1 VAGTFAKSTPYL
13 ACGNGRPPQ
22 RLELL
27 DKARLNGRLRNGNF
41 DGNRDGFLLR
51 LTLLAQGRGKDKRLD
66 VDDLKRLSD
75 FAHSV
80 FS

>member
-1 VAGTFAKSTPYL
+1 VSGTFAKSTPYL
-13 ACGNGRPPQ
+13 AWGNASPR

-27 DKARLNGRLRNGNF
+27 DKARLNGRLCYGNF
-41 DGNRDGFLLR
+41 DWNRDGFLLR
-51 LTLLAQGRGKDKRLD
+51 LTFLAQGRGKAKRLD

-75 FAHSV
+75 FAHRV